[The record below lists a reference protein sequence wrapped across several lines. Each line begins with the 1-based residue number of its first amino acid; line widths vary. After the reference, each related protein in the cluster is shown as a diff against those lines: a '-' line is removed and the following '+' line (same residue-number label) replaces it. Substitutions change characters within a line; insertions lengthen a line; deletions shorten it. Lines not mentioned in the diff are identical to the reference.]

1 MSIRDIVR
9 RERWEMN
16 RGAHE
21 AELMLAGAM
30 YRPDIRDEG
39 DDVWEMIIDSYTN
52 EVLAKG
58 WRRYETAVG

>member
-21 AELMLAGAM
+21 AELMLFNM
-30 YRPDIRDEG
+30 TPDIRETDG
-39 DDVWEMIIDSYTN
+39 WEVIVDSYTN
-52 EVLAKG
+52 ETIAC
-58 WRRYETAVG
+58 AVRHVNENTVR